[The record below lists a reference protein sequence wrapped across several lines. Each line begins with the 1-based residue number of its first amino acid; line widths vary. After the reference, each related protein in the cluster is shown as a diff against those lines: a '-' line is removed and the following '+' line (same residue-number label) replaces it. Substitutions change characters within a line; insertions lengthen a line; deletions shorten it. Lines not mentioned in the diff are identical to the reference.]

1 MKHKMMKAFKRSS
14 AMILS
19 LFTACSST
27 LTGLGSIV
35 PTADVKASSGT
46 ATVKMSKERN
56 SFKISE
62 LNRPMSEG
70 LWKIS
75 AGSHQTFCLD
85 SGKSMCNGDTV
96 EYKTANAVTYKDQS
110 IAKALTY
117 YENSSKNNKAFALTQ
132 AYIWACGKGKS
143 KQTVVYQAGKNLDSG
158 YSTSDAKKFCKK
170 INDSYPEG
178 TIYYYNVKKCVKGK
192 KHNSHQKLYRLDAS
206 SPHVPPKHKSLKEFY
221 QDTKPKE
228 IQVSVKKR
236 DADTGATLAGATFLF
251 YCDNVYMG
259 KAMTNDEGVASF
271 TYSRMINSG
280 KLYSGNKTYVTNW
293 KSLSHDQQAKATKNG
308 WYDSEAKAK
317 KQR

>member
-56 SFKISE
+56 SFKIRE

-70 LWKIS
+70 LWKI
-75 AGSHQTFCLD
+75 
-85 SGKSMCNGDTV
+85 
-96 EYKTANAVTYKDQS
+96 
-110 IAKALTY
+110 
-117 YENSSKNNKAFALTQ
+117 NKAFALTQ

-178 TIYYYNVKKCVKGK
+178 TIYYYNVKKCVKGTILTR
-192 KHNSHQKLYRLDAS
+192 NY
-206 SPHVPPKHKSLKEFY
+206 
-221 QDTKPKE
+221 
-228 IQVSVKKR
+228 I
-236 DADTGATLAGATFLF
+236 G
-251 YCDNVYMG
+251 
-259 KAMTNDEGVASF
+259 
-271 TYSRMINSG
+271 
-280 KLYSGNKTYVTNW
+280 
-293 KSLSHDQQAKATKNG
+293 
-308 WYDSEAKAK
+308 
-317 KQR
+317 